1 MNKQQAALLSIV
13 SNSVLIMIKI
23 AAGLLMHS
31 VGVISE
37 AIHSSID
44 LIASLVAFIS
54 IKASIKPEDEDH
66 PFGHGKYENISG
78 FVEAILIFFAAILIV
93 YAAIK
98 KIVSGVYVE
107 KLGAGIIVML
117 AASFVNAII
126 SFILFRISKR
136 TNSIALKADAM
147 HLLTDV
153 YTSLGV
159 ALGLIV
165 INFTKI
171 NVLDPIIAIFVALI
185 IMKAAIDLTKE
196 AIKDLADSSLPT
208 EELKEIIDIIE
219 SNSEITSFHRLRT
232 RKSGSKREIDIHLRV
247 NSDYSIVQ
255 AHDISRRIED
265 QIVNRFPGANIV
277 IHLEP
282 EKITRE

>member
-1 MNKQQAALLSIV
+1 MNKQQAALLSII
-13 SNSVLIMIKI
+13 SNSTLIIIKI

-44 LIASLVAFIS
+44 LIASLVAFLS
-54 IKASIKPEDEDH
+54 IKASIKPEDEEH

-78 FVEAILIFFAAILIV
+78 FVEAILIFFAAVLII

-98 KIVSGVYVE
+98 KIISGFYVE
-107 KLGAGIIVML
+107 KLSAGIAVMF
-117 AASFVNAII
+117 AASLINAII
-126 SFILFRISKR
+126 SFVLFRISKK

-153 YTSLGV
+153 YTSMGV
-159 ALGLIV
+159 AIGLIV
-165 INFTKI
+165 IKFTKLNI
-171 NVLDPIIAIFVALI
+171 LDPIIAIFVALI
-185 IMKAAIDLTKE
+185 IIKAAIGLTKE
-196 AIKDLADSSLPT
+196 TLNDLADSSLPPK
-208 EELKEIIDIIE
+208 ELQEIIDIVK
-219 SNSEITSFHRLRT
+219 SNSEVTSFHKLRT
-232 RKSGSKREIDIHLRV
+232 RKSGPKREIDIHLRV

-255 AHDISRRIED
+255 AHDVSHEIEK
-265 QIVNRFPGANIV
+265 QITDRFPGAHVV

-282 EKITRE
+282 EEIVK